1 MPRIVSERIEQGV
14 ANISFSWFIP
24 IYFATVGLQLN
35 LVQHFNLLFFL
46 GYLLIATIT
55 QTLAV
60 YISSR
65 MMKFDRLTSF
75 NLGIAI
81 NNRGGPG
88 IVLSSVAYSTGI
100 INQDLFAI
108 LVMLALVTSWF
119 PGTWLRF
126 VLQKGWKLMPG
137 DEKLASTQKQ
147 DKKNVKTLH

>member
-1 MPRIVSERIEQGV
+1 MVYPDLFR
-14 ANISFSWFIP
+14 NSW
-24 IYFATVGLQLN
+24 TTLN

-46 GYLLIATIT
+46 GYLLIATLT

-60 YISSR
+60 YLSSR

-119 PGTWLRF
+119 PGTWRSAF

-147 DKKNVKTLH
+147 DKKNVKTIH